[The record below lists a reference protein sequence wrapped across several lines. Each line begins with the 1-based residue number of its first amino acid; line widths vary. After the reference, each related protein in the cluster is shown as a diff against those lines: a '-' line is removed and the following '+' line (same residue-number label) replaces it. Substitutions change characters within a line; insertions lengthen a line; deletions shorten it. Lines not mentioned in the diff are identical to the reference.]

1 MTIHS
6 EQVTLF
12 VVEDDDID
20 YMTIKR
26 SFNSMKIGNP
36 IVRAQDGKEAF
47 DMMINKEI
55 QTPFIMLL
63 DLQMPRVS
71 GIELLT
77 KIRQTPNIKD
87 TVIFV
92 LTSSADEKD
101 IVSSYQ
107 HNVAGYFVK
116 DEVGKEF
123 LEILYLLNGYWKIV
137 HIPKEM

>member
-26 SFNSMKIGNP
+26 SFNRMKIANP

-55 QTPFIMLL
+55 KKPFIMLL
-63 DLQMPRVS
+63 DLQMPRIS
-71 GIELLT
+71 GIELLS
-77 KIRQTPNIKD
+77 KIRKTPNIKD

-92 LTSSADEKD
+92 LTSSADERD

-123 LEILYLLNGYWKIV
+123 LEILSLLDGYWKIV
-137 HIPKEM
+137 HIPKEK